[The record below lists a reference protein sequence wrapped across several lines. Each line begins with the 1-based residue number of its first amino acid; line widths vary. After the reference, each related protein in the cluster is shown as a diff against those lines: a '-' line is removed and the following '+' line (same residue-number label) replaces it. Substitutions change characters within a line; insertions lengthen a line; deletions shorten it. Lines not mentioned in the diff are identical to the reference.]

1 MLITGWHRAMLR
13 QGCKPVSKQ
22 WPHQLTP
29 PADALQCN
37 PCRDPENLLIGPWE
51 PESQFE
57 GGTAGFEEDSMARGA
72 AWRILPPLLA
82 HPVRC
87 ILVYSARL
95 PPLPC
100 RHCLR
105 ARERHVPAAD

>member
-1 MLITGWHRAMLR
+1 MLIACWHRAMLR
-13 QGCKPVSKQ
+13 QGRKPASDQ
-22 WPHQLTP
+22 WSRQLTL

-57 GGTAGFEEDSMARGA
+57 GGLAGSEEGSMALGA
-72 AWRILPPLLA
+72 ACGMMLPLRA

-87 ILVYSARL
+87 IFVYSARL
-95 PPLPC
+95 RPLSC